1 MNAQWAKKHIL
12 ERLAHGVPI
21 QTILNPRPPK
31 ITVPDVETNE
41 DIEVDD
47 PNWTPPDLPD
57 WNRVVEWLKDEAFR
71 REWEHAR
78 KAGAAYNADELLV
91 LKNLLREE
99 RDPRM
104 ASKYKV
110 MMEMI
115 QKAAAWGDS
124 KFAERSIQENINTAP
139 QAPEVVLSKINQ
151 LRRELGLPSNGNA
164 EAIDVQAKE
173 VKQATPA
180 QLAHR
185 EKLRALAKA
194 RKGKPRV
201 TRTTTGKT

>member
-31 ITVPDVETNE
+31 VKIPDVETGE
-41 DIEVDD
+41 EIEIDD
-47 PNWTPPDLPD
+47 PDWEAPDLPD
-57 WNRVVEWLKDEAFR
+57 WNKVVEWLQDESFR
-71 REWEHAR
+71 AQWEHAR
-78 KAGAAYNADELLV
+78 KAGAAYKADELTV
-91 LKNLLREE
+91 LKDRLKEE

-115 QKAAAWGDS
+115 KTAATWDDS
-124 KFAERSIQENINTAP
+124 KFSERSVLEVKNTTP
-139 QAPEVVLSKINQ
+139 QAPEVVRAKIAQ
-151 LRRELGLPSNGNA
+151 LRRELGLSNSG
-164 EAIDVQAKE
+164 EVIDVEAKP
-173 VKQATPA
+173 VKVFTEK
-180 QLAHR
+180 QLAHQ
-185 EKLRALAKA
+185 EKLRQLAKA

-201 TRTTTGKT
+201 SRTTTGET

>member
-1 MNAQWAKKHIL
+1 MNAAWAKKHIL
-12 ERLAHGVPI
+12 DRLAHGVPI
-21 QTILNPRPPK
+21 QTILNPPCPK
-31 ITVPDVETNE
+31 IRVPDVETGE
-41 DIEVDD
+41 DVEVDD
-47 PNWTPPDLPD
+47 PDWTPPDLPD
-57 WNRVVEWLKDEAFR
+57 WTRVVEWLKDETFR

-91 LKNLLREE
+91 LKNKLRDE

-124 KFAERSIQENINTAP
+124 KFSERTIQEHINTAP
-139 QAPEVVLSKINQ
+139 QAPEVVLEKIKQ
-151 LRRELGLPSNGNA
+151 IKRELGLSKNN
-164 EAIDVQAKE
+164 EAVDVEVRE
-173 VKQATPA
+173 VKTKQFSPK
-180 QLAHR
+180 QLAHQ
-185 EKLRALAKA
+185 EKLRNLAKA

-201 TRTTTGKT
+201 PRTDSSET